1 MNQVA
6 HALRLASTFACG
18 VVLIAFGLWATD
30 ETKSASG
37 QQAAQVDTPA
47 LSQPSA
53 AAAPA
58 TAEPEHDGARG
69 AVESVND
76 TLVGPFEGAAES
88 TNGWVRHGVPA
99 LLALLTYG
107 LLARLLIAY
116 MAPGA

>member
-1 MNQVA
+1 MNHVA

-30 ETKSASG
+30 ETKAASG
-37 QQAAQVDTPA
+37 QQAAQIDTRA
-47 LSQPSA
+47 LTQPS

-58 TAEPEHDGARG
+58 TAEPEHDGVRG
-69 AVESVND
+69 AVESANE
-76 TLVGPFEGAAES
+76 TLVGPFEGIAES
-88 TNGWVRHGVPA
+88 TNDWVRHGVPA

-107 LLARLLIAY
+107 LLARLPIAY